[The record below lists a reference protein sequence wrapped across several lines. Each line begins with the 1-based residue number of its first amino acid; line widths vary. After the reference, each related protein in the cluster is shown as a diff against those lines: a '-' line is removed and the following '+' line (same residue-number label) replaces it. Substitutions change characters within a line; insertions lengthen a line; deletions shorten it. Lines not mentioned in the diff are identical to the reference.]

1 MRDAHAAAEAIF
13 RAGLARVDPLSMM
26 ERVLT
31 LDGDILRV
39 STESE
44 CHAYDLRHY
53 RRVLVL
59 GAGKASGRMALGLE
73 RVLGDRLAGGLVAVK
88 EGYRERLTRVRLV
101 EAAHPVPDAR
111 SAAAAR
117 QVLDIAR
124 DAGPDDLVIV
134 LISGGGSA
142 ILAAP
147 LDVPGHT
154 LTLADKQEV
163 TRELLACGATIHDVN
178 RVRKK
183 LSAIKGGRL
192 AQAIAPAHCLSLILS
207 DVVGDDLDVIASGPT
222 VPDSGTPAEALA
234 TLDRYELAGRIPT
247 TVMAL
252 LRDVAAGLA
261 PDTPKADDP
270 AFATTRTVL
279 VGTNYQA
286 LLAAR
291 DKAVALGYNTL
302 ILTSHLTG
310 EAREMAH
317 LFLGMARDM
326 ALHGQP
332 LAPPACVIAGG
343 ETTVTLRGPGKGGR
357 NQEMALAF
365 LDALSQGVSDAAG
378 TVFLAAST
386 DGGDGPTDA
395 AGAFASLAILRQG
408 RELGLEPAGFLAAND
423 AYHYFEAVNE
433 LLVTGPTNT
442 NVCDIKILLS
452 P

>member
-1 MRDAHAAAEAIF
+1 MRDAQADAEAIF
-13 RAGLARVDPLSMM
+13 RAGLARVDPLAMM

-31 LDGDILRV
+31 LDGDTLRV
-39 STESE
+39 VTETE
-44 CHAYDLRHY
+44 CHAYDLSRY
-53 RRVLVL
+53 RRIIAL
-59 GAGKASGRMALGLE
+59 GAGKASARMALGLE
-73 RVLGDRLAGGLVAVK
+73 RLLGDRLWGGAIAVK
-88 EGYRERLTRVRLV
+88 DGYQESLSRLTLL
-101 EAAHPVPDAR
+101 AAGHPVPDAR
-111 SAAAAR
+111 SLEAAR
-117 QVLDIAR
+117 TLLSLAAT
-124 DAGPDDLVIV
+124 AGPDDLVIV

-147 LDVPGHT
+147 LVAPGHA

-163 TRELLACGATIHDVN
+163 TRALLACGATIHDVN

-192 AQAIAPAHCLSLILS
+192 AQAIAPAHCLSLLLS

-222 VPDSGTPAEALA
+222 VPDPTSPEEVLTILHQYG
-234 TLDRYELAGRIPT
+234 LAGRMPAAAEA
-247 TVMAL
+247 V
-252 LRDVAAGLA
+252 LRDVARGLV
-261 PDTPKADDP
+261 PDTPKAGDP
-270 AFATTRTVL
+270 AFATCRSVL

-291 DKAVALGYNTL
+291 EKALALGYNTL
-302 ILTSHLTG
+302 ILTAHLIG

-317 LFLGMARDM
+317 LFYGMARDM
-326 ALHGQP
+326 ALHGLP
-332 LAPPACVIAGG
+332 LPPPACVIAGG

-357 NQEMALAF
+357 NQEMALAY
-365 LDALSQGVSDAAG
+365 LDDLSRGARDAGEA
-378 TVFLAAST
+378 VFLAAAT

-395 AGAFASLAILRQG
+395 AGAFASRAILGRG
-408 RELGLEPAGFLAAND
+408 RELGLTPADFLAQND
-423 AYHYFEAVNE
+423 AYHYFQAVDQ

>member
-1 MRDAHAAAEAIF
+1 
-13 RAGLARVDPLSMM
+13 
-26 ERVLT
+26 
-31 LDGDILRV
+31 
-39 STESE
+39 
-44 CHAYDLRHY
+44 
-53 RRVLVL
+53 
-59 GAGKASGRMALGLE
+59 
-73 RVLGDRLAGGLVAVK
+73 
-88 EGYRERLTRVRLV
+88 
-101 EAAHPVPDAR
+101 
-111 SAAAAR
+111 
-117 QVLDIAR
+117 
-124 DAGPDDLVIV
+124 
-134 LISGGGSA
+134 
-142 ILAAP
+142 
-147 LDVPGHT
+147 VPGHT

-234 TLDRYELAGRIPT
+234 TLDRYELAGRIPA

-395 AGAFASLAILRQG
+395 AWRLRISGHPAPRPGNWAWNRPASWPPTTPTTILRPSTSCSSPAPPIPTSAISRSCCHPRPQQG
-408 RELGLEPAGFLAAND
+408 FGHGHECIFVGVLVRFSWSACSYRPCCISCAAV
-423 AYHYFEAVNE
+423 ACV
-433 LLVTGPTNT
+433 VG
-442 NVCDIKILLS
+442 
-452 P
+452 